1 MTLKYYQVLNTRDN
15 IFCVDHFK
23 FTVIQGYNLE
33 KQLLS
38 YFIET
43 RRKKQN
49 VGRNVIEISNY
60 KTKRHSIYR
69 LTKNMSSIVAFM
81 NRPLKEKQSN
91 KNVLLCFWA
100 RYD

>member
-1 MTLKYYQVLNTRDN
+1 MLLGFDMTLKYYQVLNTRDN

-43 RRKKQN
+43 RRKNKTLGEMLLKFRITKQ
-49 VGRNVIEISNY
+49 RDIRY
-60 KTKRHSIYR
+60 
-69 LTKNMSSIVAFM
+69 IV
-81 NRPLKEKQSN
+81 
-91 KNVLLCFWA
+91 
-100 RYD
+100 